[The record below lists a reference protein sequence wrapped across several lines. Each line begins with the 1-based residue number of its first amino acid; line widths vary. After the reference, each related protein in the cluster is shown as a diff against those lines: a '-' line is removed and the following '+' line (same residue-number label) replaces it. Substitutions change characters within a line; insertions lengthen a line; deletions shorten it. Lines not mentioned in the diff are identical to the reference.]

1 MAAAVANAAA
11 AFLLATMAL
20 ATMAIQVTVKLD
32 GLDRLRKAI
41 LGNPALGERIA
52 KAWATIYRAFVR
64 QRFAAQSRGGGE
76 WAPLALSTIKRRRGG
91 GQGAAILRDTGA
103 LFASLQPNL
112 EGAGLLKSS
121 PLKPVGFRATLQ
133 SARTYKAGATLQ
145 EVAEYHHHGE
155 GRLPARTILVAPPQ
169 STIAQMAA
177 HGKRIM
183 VKAANE
189 R

>member
-1 MAAAVANAAA
+1 
-11 AFLLATMAL
+11 
-20 ATMAIQVTVKLD
+20 MAIEVRVKLD
-32 GLDRLRKAI
+32 GLDRLRRAV
-41 LGNPALGERIA
+41 LANPALGERIA
-52 KAWATIYRAFVR
+52 KAWATIYRGFVR
-64 QRFAAQSRGGGE
+64 QRFAMQSRGGGE
-76 WAPLALSTIKRRRGG
+76 WPPLAQSTIKRRRGS

-121 PLKPVGFRATLQ
+121 PLKPLGFRATLA
-133 SARTYKAGATLQ
+133 SSRTYKSGATLQ

-155 GRLPARTILVAPPQ
+155 GRLPERTILVMPPQ
-169 STIAQMAA
+169 ATIGQMASQA
-177 HGKRIM
+177 KRIM